1 MKRMATVLAAL
12 GTAVIFQAA
21 TQAVSAAVVKIT
33 PLGGVDGKFCILD
46 RAMVFEDPDGTRLL
60 YDPGFTVAG
69 RKIPDW
75 AKLTRS

>member
-21 TQAVSAAVVKIT
+21 TQAISAAVVKIT
-33 PLGGVDGKFCILD
+33 PLGGVDGEFCILD

-60 YDPGFTVAG
+60 T
-69 RKIPDW
+69 IPDLPSPG
-75 AKLTRS
+75 ARSQIEQN

>member
-1 MKRMATVLAAL
+1 
-12 GTAVIFQAA
+12 
-21 TQAVSAAVVKIT
+21 
-33 PLGGVDGKFCILD
+33 
-46 RAMVFEDPDGTRLL
+46 MVFEYPDGTRLL